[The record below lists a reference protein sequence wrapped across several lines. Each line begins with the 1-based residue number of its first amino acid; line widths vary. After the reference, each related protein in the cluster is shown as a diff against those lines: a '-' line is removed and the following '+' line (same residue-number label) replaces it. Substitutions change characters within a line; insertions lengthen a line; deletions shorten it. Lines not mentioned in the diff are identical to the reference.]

1 MERIIRVGKR
11 NAIYIP
17 KDIAESIN
25 LKEGDKIELIVKEG
39 DKIELIPLRKPTK
52 YWAEIDVNEVEE
64 IGEEISKSL
73 GINS

>member
-1 MERIIRVGKR
+1 MKIVRVGKR

-25 LKEGDKIELIVKEG
+25 LKEGDKLEIIVKDG
-39 DKIELIPLRKPTK
+39 KIELIPIRKPSS
-52 YWAEIDVNEVEE
+52 YWAEIDAEEVEE
-64 IGEEISKSL
+64 VGEEISKSL